1 MQEPYTGPP
10 QLWQNNVVR
19 CFARLDISMARYVLH
34 KQKDSAVVFTSMQ
47 DIAKVFVKELRAAVK
62 VGRQNVFDQV

>member
-1 MQEPYTGPP
+1 
-10 QLWQNNVVR
+10 
-19 CFARLDISMARYVLH
+19 MARYVLH

-47 DIAKVFVKELRAAVK
+47 DIAKVFVKELREVVK